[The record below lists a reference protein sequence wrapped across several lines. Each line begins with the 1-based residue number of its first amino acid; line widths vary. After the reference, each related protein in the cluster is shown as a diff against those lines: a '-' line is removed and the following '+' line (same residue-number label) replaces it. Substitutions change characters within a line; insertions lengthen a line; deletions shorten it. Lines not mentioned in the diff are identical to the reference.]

1 MYKRF
6 IRYLYSKYI
15 FMPELEA
22 VGVGKRADY
31 LLSHGFDLLPDEL
44 LCNLMDGFE
53 VAFPANRAVS
63 PNLEVIPPSNEALI
77 QQAMYLRR
85 FNALH

>member
-6 IRYLYSKYI
+6 IRYLYTKYI

-22 VGVGKRADY
+22 VGKGKRADY

-53 VAFPANRAVS
+53 VAFPENGPTS
-63 PNLEVIPPSNEALI
+63 PSNEVQI